1 MPSNAI
7 VKPLNPR
14 RYNTRS
20 SSKQLISA
28 KANIDNVSASEL
40 HVAREELE
48 AAKAKI
54 DRLTRE
60 LEIEQ
65 VRRCE
70 AEAMC
75 RDAAVKLYSQR
86 QSLVALR
93 EENTEIRSKLI
104 SVTAEREEL
113 IEELIDEMKELT
125 FSRSLL
131 ANNEVSVREDSEE
144 RTRVEKRTKVVRFTD
159 FVDVSLYDRDEP
171 PQSVSEGTVEQ
182 LAMKVERIRKVTRFH
197 EFVDILEYE
206 VYDDNDNEKEDND
219 TDSNDDNKPES
230 DSEHNDNEEQEEVT
244 SKGKS
249 MPDFDDDDINRLQQ

>member
-28 KANIDNVSASEL
+28 KANIDKVSASEL
-40 HVAREELE
+40 HAAREELE

-131 ANNEVSVREDSEE
+131 ANNEVSVCEDSEE
-144 RTRVEKRTKVVRFTD
+144 RTRVEKRPKVVRFTD
-159 FVDVSLYDRDEP
+159 SVDVSLYDRDEP
-171 PQSVSEGTVEQ
+171 PQSVSEGAVEQ
-182 LAMKVERIRKVTRFH
+182 LAMKVEHIWKVTRFD

-206 VYDDNDNEKEDND
+206 VYEDNEEEDND
-219 TDSNDDNKPES
+219 TDSNDDNKPED
-230 DSEHNDNEEQEEVT
+230 DSEPNDNEEQEEVT

-249 MPDFDDDDINRLQQ
+249 IPDSDDDDINRLQQ

>member
-1 MPSNAI
+1 
-7 VKPLNPR
+7 
-14 RYNTRS
+14 
-20 SSKQLISA
+20 LISA
-28 KANIDNVSASEL
+28 KANIDKVSASEL

-144 RTRVEKRTKVVRFTD
+144 RTRVEKRPKVVRFTD

-206 VYDDNDNEKEDND
+206 VYDDDDDDDNEKEDND
-219 TDSNDDNKPES
+219 DNKPED
-230 DSEHNDNEEQEEVT
+230 DSEHNDNEEEEVA

-249 MPDFDDDDINRLQQ
+249 MPDSHDDGINQLQ